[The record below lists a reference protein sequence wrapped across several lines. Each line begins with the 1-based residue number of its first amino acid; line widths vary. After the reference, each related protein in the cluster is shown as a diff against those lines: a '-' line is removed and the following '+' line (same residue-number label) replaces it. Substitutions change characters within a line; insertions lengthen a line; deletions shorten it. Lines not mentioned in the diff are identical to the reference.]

1 MSIIIIGAKAV
12 LMLVE
17 AVSSVFRCESGGV
30 TNHFRP
36 AVTCGKVKPLP

>member
-30 TNHFRP
+30 ASQITSVRLLHVGR
-36 AVTCGKVKPLP
+36 